1 MEMNEI
7 ERDVIRFLSLKLGV
21 DESEVVPEA
30 SLDWDLGCDP
40 LDIAEIVVDSEL
52 EFGIDLPDEV
62 ADRFSNLDLPSP
74 TVSDLVQAITKEI
87 MAMG

>member
-7 ERDVIRFLSLKLGV
+7 EREVIRFLSLKLGV

-40 LDIAEIVVDSEL
+40 LDIANIAIDSEL
-52 EFGIDLPDEV
+52 EFGISLPDEV
-62 ADRFSNLDLPSP
+62 ADRFSNKDLPSP

-87 MAMG
+87 MAIG